1 MPIKH
6 APFVMDT
13 AISLPMQENNYDD
26 LIFHKKQD
34 RRESIAAANS
44 CILYD
49 RAVRA

>member
-1 MPIKH
+1 
-6 APFVMDT
+6 
-13 AISLPMQENNYDD
+13 MQEDNHDD
-26 LIFHKKQD
+26 LICKIKKQG